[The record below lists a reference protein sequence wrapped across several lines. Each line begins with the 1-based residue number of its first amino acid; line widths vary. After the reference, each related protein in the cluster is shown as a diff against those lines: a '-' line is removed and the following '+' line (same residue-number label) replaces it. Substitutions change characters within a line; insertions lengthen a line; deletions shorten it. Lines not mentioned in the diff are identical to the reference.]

1 MEGTVIIAWI
11 LLDLDKTVSLDW
23 IFSIR
28 YFVVPIRDKGVSFAF
43 WIFPRLPAS
52 AIGPLSKMKF
62 LYMQFPFCGIPP
74 FQKYFLALKLR
85 TSILHNCLNS
95 KFFELQK
102 SELLSSVKLPT
113 CRFRHTAMHSSTFKG
128 RKTCFNGNIPIL
140 RFRLRWKSRKNW
152 WLSKK
157 PYIVDWRPDFF
168 ETICQLL
175 FFVLIQKYN

>member
-1 MEGTVIIAWI
+1 MEGHVIVAWI
-11 LLDLDKTVSLDW
+11 LLYLDKTISLDW

-62 LYMQFPFCGIPP
+62 LYMQFPFCGILP

-128 RKTCFNGNIPIL
+128 RKTSFNGKINVPIL
-140 RFRLRWKSRKNW
+140 RWIKISSEMEL
-152 WLSKK
+152 KK
-157 PYIVDWRPDFF
+157 KIEDCAKRQPGVVGWTPDFF
-168 ETICQLL
+168 
-175 FFVLIQKYN
+175 

>member
-113 CRFRHTAMHSSTFKG
+113 CRFWHTATAFKYFQ
-128 RKTCFNGNIPIL
+128 RKKNLFQ
-140 RFRLRWKSRKNW
+140 WK
-152 WLSKK
+152 
-157 PYIVDWRPDFF
+157 D
-168 ETICQLL
+168 
-175 FFVLIQKYN
+175 KYSNFKMN